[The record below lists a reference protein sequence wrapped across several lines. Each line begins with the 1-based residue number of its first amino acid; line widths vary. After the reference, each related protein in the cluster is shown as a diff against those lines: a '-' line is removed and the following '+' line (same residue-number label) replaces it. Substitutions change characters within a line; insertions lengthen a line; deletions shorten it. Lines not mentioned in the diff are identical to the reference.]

1 MNFIMKHNKYIL
13 ALAFASMLTLGSCG
27 DDFLGKEP
35 QGVLTPEAL
44 ANAQGVELLVT
55 SAYAGLASPV
65 EGYDPYQASPFNWVW
80 GGIYGGDANKGSDPN
95 DQSTVN
101 EIELYNTLSTN
112 GYIKQKWVW
121 VYQMSKRVNLALQV
135 LENAE
140 DMKEEIR
147 QMRKGELK
155 FLRALA
161 YFEGMRV
168 FGAVSYTHLTLPTT
182 CDV

>member
-1 MNFIMKHNKYIL
+1 MKHNKYIL

-65 EGYDPYQASPFNWVW
+65 KGYDPYQASPFNWVW

-95 DQSTVN
+95 DQSTGYSGLDPEYTNADMGKESGGDLQRGVDMGGWPSTMRFLFGVN
-101 EIELYNTLSTN
+101 F
-112 GYIKQKWVW
+112 
-121 VYQMSKRVNLALQV
+121 A
-135 LENAE
+135 
-140 DMKEEIR
+140 
-147 QMRKGELK
+147 
-155 FLRALA
+155 F
-161 YFEGMRV
+161 
-168 FGAVSYTHLTLPTT
+168 
-182 CDV
+182 

>member
-1 MNFIMKHNKYIL
+1 MKHNKYIL

-101 EIELYNTLSTN
+101 EIELYLSL
-112 GYIKQKWVW
+112 IH
-121 VYQMSKRVNLALQV
+121 
-135 LENAE
+135 
-140 DMKEEIR
+140 I
-147 QMRKGELK
+147 
-155 FLRALA
+155 
-161 YFEGMRV
+161 
-168 FGAVSYTHLTLPTT
+168 
-182 CDV
+182 

>member
-1 MNFIMKHNKYIL
+1 MKHNKYIL

-140 DMKEEIR
+140 DMNC
-147 QMRKGELK
+147 L
-155 FLRALA
+155 L
-161 YFEGMRV
+161 
-168 FGAVSYTHLTLPTT
+168 YTSPSPR
-182 CDV
+182 DRG